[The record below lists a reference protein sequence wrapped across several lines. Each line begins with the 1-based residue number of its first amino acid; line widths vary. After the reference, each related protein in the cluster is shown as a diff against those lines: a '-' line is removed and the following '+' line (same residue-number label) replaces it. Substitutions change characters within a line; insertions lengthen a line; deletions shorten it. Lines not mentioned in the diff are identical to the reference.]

1 MLDLPSYHAMAAMA
15 VTVTMFVFF
24 ARGRLSVEIV
34 SLVTIAVIAVGLYF
48 FPLEGDKPTEGLAIA
63 FGGFGHYALIT
74 ICALMI
80 MGRGLVVT
88 GALEP
93 AARFLEGVFK
103 LNLQLGL
110 LISLLS
116 AFFLSMAVNDTPVL
130 VLLLPIFVA
139 LAAKGAMPA
148 SKTLI
153 PLNAAVLIGGMA
165 TTIGTSTNILV
176 TSIAVDLGMPQMSVF
191 HYTPIVLIA
200 ALVALPY
207 LWLVMPRLLG
217 DNTVDAEHAQR
228 LFHTRLRI
236 GDTSAFAGA
245 EFEAVRD
252 KLPNNIKVH
261 NPPSGALQP
270 QQRLHISGTHE
281 ALEDANRILKGE
293 LAPSWVLD
301 RIRRT
306 AAAERQDIVAVE
318 MTVTADSR
326 LLTRTLPTSGIAD
339 LYGVAVLGI
348 HRPERLLG
356 EKDKYSEGGD
366 LRIAEGDVLLV
377 MGISED
383 LQSFARSDSLLML
396 EGARELP
403 RRSKAVLAAAIMF
416 GSVGLASMGLL
427 PIAISALAGAILMF
441 VTGCVKFDR
450 VGRALSAKVIV
461 LVAASI
467 AIGRIVLESGAADW
481 LGQALSLGLAFLPPA
496 LVLAAIMAFVTLLT
510 NFASNATAATVG
522 TPIAFS
528 IATQLGLPAE
538 PLILAVLFGCNLCY
552 ATPIAYQ
559 TNMLIMSEGS
569 YEFKDY
575 IRTGVPLVLLMV
587 TALSVLLVYWYDLPP
602 FGDAMTDSAPVT
614 APTEGPAPTQS
625 PSTEPTPTT
634 SAILTPIP
642 TAPTLPPSPAP
653 YGLVPTTTP

>member
-1 MLDLPSYHAMAAMA
+1 MLTLPSYHAMAAMA
-15 VTVTMFVFF
+15 VTIAMFVAF

-34 SLVTIAVIAVGLYF
+34 SLLTIAVIAVGLYF
-48 FPLEGDKPTEGLAIA
+48 FPLQGGKPTDGLALA

-93 AARFLEGVFK
+93 AARFLEKMFK
-103 LNLQLGL
+103 FNLQLGL
-110 LISLLS
+110 LISLLI

-217 DNTVDAEHAQR
+217 DNSVAADHTRR
-228 LFHTRLRI
+228 LFHTRLRV
-236 GDTSAFAGA
+236 GSDSLLSGA
-245 EFEAVRD
+245 ELSAVQD
-252 KLPNNIKVH
+252 QLPKNIRFH
-261 NPPSGALQP
+261 DTPNGPLQP

-281 ALEDANRILKGE
+281 ALEEATRVLRGE

-301 RIRRT
+301 RIRRMSSSQR
-306 AAAERQDIVAVE
+306 EDIVAVE
-318 MTVTADSR
+318 MTVTQDSR
-326 LLTRTLPTSGIAD
+326 LITRTLPTSGIAD

-356 EKDKYSEGGD
+356 ERDQYSEGGD

-377 MGISED
+377 MGLDED
-383 LQSFARSDSLLML
+383 LQTFARNDSLLML

-416 GSVGLASMGLL
+416 GAIATASVGIPFIGADGFYLL
-427 PIAISALAGAILMF
+427 KMPIAIAALMGAILMF

-467 AIGRIVLESGAADW
+467 AIGRIILESGAAAW

-522 TPIAFS
+522 TPIAFN
-528 IATQLGLPAE
+528 IANQLGLPPE

-559 TNMLIMSEGS
+559 TNMLIMTEGN
-569 YEFKDY
+569 YEFSDY
-575 IRTGVPLVLLMV
+575 LRTGLPLVALMV
-587 TALSVLLVYWYDLPP
+587 TTLSILLVLWY
-602 FGDAMTDSAPVT
+602 GM
-614 APTEGPAPTQS
+614 
-625 PSTEPTPTT
+625 
-634 SAILTPIP
+634 
-642 TAPTLPPSPAP
+642 
-653 YGLVPTTTP
+653 

>member
-1 MLDLPSYHAMAAMA
+1 MLELPSYHAMAAMA
-15 VTVTMFVFF
+15 VTIWMFVSFV
-24 ARGRLSVEIV
+24 RGRLSIEIV
-34 SLVTIAVIAVGLYF
+34 SLMTIAVIAVGLYF
-48 FPLEGDKPTEGLAIA
+48 FPLEGAKPTDGLAIA

-93 AARFLEGVFK
+93 AALFLERLFK
-103 LNLQLGL
+103 FNLQIGL
-110 LISLLS
+110 LVSLLI
-116 AFFLSMAVNDTPVL
+116 AFFLSMGVNDTPVL

-176 TSIAVDLGMPQMSVF
+176 ASIAVDLGMPELRVF
-191 HYTPIVLIA
+191 QFTPIVLIA
-200 ALVALPY
+200 ALIALPY

-217 DNTVDAEHAQR
+217 DNSVVADANR
-228 LFHTRLRI
+228 RMFHTRLRV
-236 GDTSAFAGA
+236 GADSFLTGQELSA
-245 EFEAVRD
+245 VKD
-252 KLPNNIKVH
+252 KLPSSITFH
-261 NPPSGALQP
+261 NPPAGALQP
-270 QQRLHISGTHE
+270 QERLHISGTHE
-281 ALEDANRILKGE
+281 ALEDATRILRGE

-301 RIRRT
+301 RIKRLSSQRGEDVT
-306 AAAERQDIVAVE
+306 VVE

-326 LLTRTLPTSGIAD
+326 LVTRTLPSSGIAD
-339 LYGVAVLGI
+339 LYSVAVLGI

-356 EKDKYSEGGD
+356 EKDQYSDGGD
-366 LRIAEGDVLLV
+366 LRIEEGDVLLV
-377 MGISED
+377 MGLSED
-383 LQSFARSDSLLML
+383 LQAFARADSLLML

-403 RRSKAVLAAAIMF
+403 RRSKAVLAGVIMA
-416 GSVGLASMGLL
+416 GSVALASFGFV

-467 AIGRIVLESGAADW
+467 AIGRIILESGAAQW
-481 LGQALSLGLAFLPPA
+481 LGQGLALGLVYLPPA
-496 LVLAAIMAFVTLLT
+496 LVLAAIMVFVTVLT

-522 TPIAFS
+522 TPIAFA
-528 IATQLGLPAE
+528 IATELGLPPE

-569 YEFKDY
+569 YEFGDY
-575 IRTGVPLVLLMV
+575 LRTGLPLVALMV
-587 TALSVLLVYWYDLPP
+587 TTLSILL
-602 FGDAMTDSAPVT
+602 
-614 APTEGPAPTQS
+614 
-625 PSTEPTPTT
+625 
-634 SAILTPIP
+634 
-642 TAPTLPPSPAP
+642 TLW
-653 YGLVPTTTP
+653 YGL

>member
-1 MLDLPSYHAMAAMA
+1 MAAMA
-15 VTVTMFVFF
+15 VTVAMFVAF
-24 ARGRLSVEIV
+24 ARGTLSVEIV
-34 SLVTIAVIAVGLYF
+34 SLLTIAVIAVGLYF
-48 FPLEGDKPTEGLAIA
+48 FPLDGTSPTDGLALA

-103 LNLQLGL
+103 INLQLGL
-110 LISLLS
+110 LVSLLI
-116 AFFLSMAVNDTPVL
+116 AFFLSMGVNDTPVL
-130 VLLLPIFVA
+130 VLLLPIFVS

-176 TSIAVDLGMPQMSVF
+176 TSIAVDLGQPQMGVF
-191 HYTPIVLIA
+191 HYTPIVLLASLI
-200 ALVALPY
+200 ALPY

-217 DNTVDAEHAQR
+217 DNSVEDDHGTR
-228 LFHTRLRI
+228 LFHTRLRVGTDSI
-236 GDTSAFAGA
+236 LAGVTLDA
-245 EFEAVRD
+245 IRD
-252 KLPNNIKVH
+252 KLPRNITFH
-261 NPPSGALQP
+261 NPPSGELQP
-270 QQRLHISGTHE
+270 QQRLDISGTHD
-281 ALEDANRILKGE
+281 ALEEATRVLRGE

-301 RIRRT
+301 RIKR
-306 AAAERQDIVAVE
+306 VASANREDVTVME

-326 LLTRTLPTSGIAD
+326 LISRTLPTSGIAD
-339 LYGVAVLGI
+339 LYSVAVLGI
-348 HRPERLLG
+348 HRPDRVLG
-356 EKDKYSEGGD
+356 ERDRYSEGGD

-377 MGISED
+377 MGLSAD
-383 LQSFARSDSLLML
+383 LQSFARNDSLLML

-403 RRSKAVLAAAIMF
+403 RRSKAALSAIIMG
-416 GSVGLASMGLL
+416 GSIALASFGFL
-427 PIAISALAGAILMF
+427 PIAIAALVGAILMF

-467 AIGRIVLESGAADW
+467 AVGRIILESGAAEW
-481 LGQALSLGLAFLPPA
+481 LGGALSIGLAYLPPA
-496 LVLAAIMAFVTLLT
+496 LVLAAIMLFVTLLT

-528 IATQLGLPAE
+528 IATQLGLPPE

-569 YEFKDY
+569 YEFGDY
-575 IRTGVPLVLLMV
+575 IRTGVPLVALMV
-587 TALSVLLVYWYDLPP
+587 TTLSVLLVIW
-602 FGDAMTDSAPVT
+602 
-614 APTEGPAPTQS
+614 
-625 PSTEPTPTT
+625 
-634 SAILTPIP
+634 
-642 TAPTLPPSPAP
+642 
-653 YGLVPTTTP
+653 YGL

>member
-1 MLDLPSYHAMAAMA
+1 MI
-15 VTVTMFVFF
+15 VTIAMFVGF
-24 ARGRLSVEIV
+24 ARGRLSTEIV
-34 SLVTIAVIAVGLYF
+34 SLLTIAVIAVGLYF
-48 FPLEGDKPTEGLAIA
+48 FPLEGTAPTDGLQLA
-63 FGGFGHYALIT
+63 FSGFGHYALIT

-103 LNLQLGL
+103 INLQLGL
-110 LISLLS
+110 LVSLLI
-116 AFFLSMAVNDTPVL
+116 AFGLSMAVNDTPVL

-139 LAAKGAMPA
+139 LANRGALPA

-176 TSIAVDLGMPQMSVF
+176 VSIAVDLGMEPMSVF

-217 DNTVDAEHAQR
+217 DNRVESKETVR
-228 LFHTRLRI
+228 RFHTRLRI
-236 GDTSAFAGA
+236 GSDSSMIGQELSA
-245 EFEAVRD
+245 V
-252 KLPNNIKVH
+252 LPTLPDDIKFH
-261 NPPSGALQP
+261 DALDGPIEQ
-270 QQRLHISGTHE
+270 QQRLRISGTHE
-281 ALEDANRILKGE
+281 ALEDAMRTLSAE
-293 LAPSWVLD
+293 VAPTWVID
-301 RIRRT
+301 RIKRRSV
-306 AAAERQDIVAVE
+306 EIGQDVTVVE
-318 MTVTADSR
+318 MTVTPDSR
-326 LLTRTLPTSGIAD
+326 LIARTLPTSGIAD

-356 EKDKYSEGGD
+356 NVDQYSDGGD
-366 LRIAEGDVLLV
+366 LRISEGDVLLV
-377 MGISED
+377 MGLPDD
-383 LQSFARSDSLLML
+383 LQEFSRADSLLTL
-396 EGARELP
+396 DGARELP
-403 RRSKAVLAAAIMF
+403 RKSKAWLAAGIMF
-416 GSVGLASMGLL
+416 GSVFTASIGLF

-467 AIGRIVLESGAADW
+467 AIGRIILESGAAAW
-481 LGQALSLGLAFLPPA
+481 LGEIMSIGLGQLPPA
-496 LVLAAIMAFVTLLT
+496 MVLAAIMLFVTLLT

-528 IATQLGLPAE
+528 IADQLGLNPE

-575 IRTGVPLVLLMV
+575 IRTGVPLVILMV
-587 TALSVLLVYWYDLPP
+587 TTLSILLV
-602 FGDAMTDSAPVT
+602 MS
-614 APTEGPAPTQS
+614 
-625 PSTEPTPTT
+625 
-634 SAILTPIP
+634 
-642 TAPTLPPSPAP
+642 
-653 YGLVPTTTP
+653 YGM

>member
-1 MLDLPSYHAMAAMA
+1 MLELPSYHAMAAMA
-15 VTVTMFVFF
+15 VTVAMFIAF
-24 ARGRLSVEIV
+24 ARGRLSVEII
-34 SLVTIAVIAVGLYF
+34 SLLTIAVIAVGLYF
-48 FPLEGDKPTEGLAIA
+48 APLPGGKPTDGLALA

-103 LNLQLGL
+103 INLQLGL
-110 LISLLS
+110 LISLLI
-116 AFFLSMAVNDTPVL
+116 ALLLSMAVNDTPVL

-176 TSIAVDLGMPQMSVF
+176 TSIAVDLGQPQMGVF

-200 ALVALPY
+200 ALIALPY
-207 LWLVMPRLLG
+207 LWLVMPRLLD
-217 DNTVDAEHAQR
+217 DNSVEADNIRRQ
-228 LFHTRLRI
+228 FHTRLRVGPNSELTGKELEEI
-236 GDTSAFAGA
+236 LP
-245 EFEAVRD
+245 
-252 KLPNNIKVH
+252 KLPGNITFHDQPKG
-261 NPPSGALQP
+261 PLQP
-270 QQRLHISGTHE
+270 QQRLRISGTHE
-281 ALEDANRILKGE
+281 ALEEATRVLKGE
-293 LAPSWVLD
+293 LAPNWVLD
-301 RIRRT
+301 RIKRT
-306 AAAERQDIVAVE
+306 SSSTREDITVVE

-326 LLTRTLPTSGIAD
+326 LINRTLPTSGIAD

-348 HRPERLLG
+348 HSPERYLG
-356 EKDKYSEGGD
+356 ERNQYSEGGD
-366 LRIAEGDVLLV
+366 VRISEGDVLLV
-377 MGISED
+377 MGLSED
-383 LQSFARSDSLLML
+383 LQAFARNDSLLML
-396 EGARELP
+396 EGAQELP
-403 RRSKAVLAAAIMF
+403 RRSKALLAAGIMF
-416 GSVGLASMGLL
+416 GSVALASFGFL

-496 LVLAAIMAFVTLLT
+496 LVLAAIMVFVTLLT

-528 IATQLGLPAE
+528 IATQLDLNPE

-559 TNMLIMSEGS
+559 TNMLIMAEGN

-575 IRTGVPLVLLMV
+575 IRTGVPLVALMV
-587 TALSVLLVYWYDLPP
+587 TTLSALLVIW
-602 FGDAMTDSAPVT
+602 
-614 APTEGPAPTQS
+614 
-625 PSTEPTPTT
+625 
-634 SAILTPIP
+634 
-642 TAPTLPPSPAP
+642 
-653 YGLVPTTTP
+653 YGL